1 MTIYRKYTEWGRRIN
16 IEKGETYC
24 PKCDGRG
31 CMFGSTSVGGVIKL
45 LVVFVEGME
54 RQIGFRLQP
63 MNRKSNSFQENT

>member
-31 CMFGSTSVGGVIKL
+31 CMFGSTSVGGL
-45 LVVFVEGME
+45 
-54 RQIGFRLQP
+54 
-63 MNRKSNSFQENT
+63 